1 MEKNGGAVRWDE
13 AADWISAFPG
23 RQRPRPRGLRDLF
36 ADPAAPRGGFW
47 RDGPAFGVPAAA
59 GPGRLKVE
67 LPTCSVFGRSRGLLP
82 IFQTMVGTSFRTLI
96 ADLVAFILPINNFVE

>member
-1 MEKNGGAVRWDE
+1 MEAQFVGMKLQIGYLRSREDSERVR
-13 AADWISAFPG
+13 
-23 RQRPRPRGLRDLF
+23 
-36 ADPAAPRGGFW
+36 
-47 RDGPAFGVPAAA
+47 AAA

-82 IFQTMVGTSFRTLI
+82 IFQPMVGTSFRTLI